1 MFPSRHFIGIET
13 LSREEL
19 LEILSLGAKYRLL
32 LDQDDKNLTDLKN
45 CTVANLFFENST
57 RTRFSFELAERRL
70 GATVINFNNESSSS
84 AKGET
89 VLDTIKNLEVMK
101 IDMVV
106 IRHTLSGI
114 CNMLSRSVQ
123 ASIINAGEGTHEHPT
138 QALLDVLS
146 LQQHFN
152 EFKGLSV
159 GIIGD
164 ILHSRVARSLVFALR
179 LLGANVHL
187 IGPKTLLPAHFERF
201 GVTLHHQLDPILPEL
216 DATVSLRI
224 QMERMESGYLPSLI
238 EFHKAY
244 GIDERRIGKMKSH
257 AIIMHPGP
265 VNRGVELSHYAV
277 DSEKSIILDQVTNG
291 VAVRMAVL
299 KMIYEFRS
307 SSL

>member
-1 MFPSRHFIGIET
+1 MFPSRHFTGIET
-13 LSREEL
+13 LTTEEL
-19 LEILSLGAKYRLL
+19 LSVLKLAAEYRAVLE
-32 LDQDDKNLTDLKN
+32 QEDKNLDDLRTS
-45 CTVANLFFENST
+45 TVANLFFENST

-70 GATVINFNNESSSS
+70 GATVINFNNESSST

-101 IDMVV
+101 IDIVV

-114 CNMLSRSVQ
+114 CNLLSRSVS

-138 QALLDVLS
+138 QALLDALS
-146 LQQHFN
+146 LQQHFHDLN
-152 EFKGLSV
+152 GLSV

-164 ILHSRVARSLVFALR
+164 ILHSRVARSLIFALN
-179 LLGANVHL
+179 LLGAHVHL
-187 IGPKTLLPAHFERF
+187 IGPKTLLPDSFTRF
-201 GVTLHHQLDPILPEL
+201 GAKIHYQLDPILPEL

-244 GIDERRIGKMKSH
+244 GIDERRISRMKSH
-257 AIIMHPGP
+257 AVIMHPGP

-277 DSEKSIILDQVTNG
+277 DCGKSIILDQVTNG

-299 KMIYEFRS
+299 KMIHEFRKS
-307 SSL
+307 AR